1 MLRVE
6 VDPKRKH
13 AYCQL
18 DADREVRVKLI
29 GPDAFA
35 FEIASRKGDINK
47 PAVGH
52 AVQDDFR
59 LSIFYASK
67 EAMEAMVACMYELS
81 KLEADADS
89 LESI

>member
-6 VDPKRKH
+6 VDTKRKH
-13 AYCQL
+13 AYCRL
-18 DADREVRVKLI
+18 DEDREVRVKTV
-29 GPDAFA
+29 GPSAFA
-35 FEIASRKGDINK
+35 FEIASKKGDINK

-52 AVQDDFR
+52 AVQDNFR

-67 EAMEAMVACMYELS
+67 EAMDAMIACMTELL
-81 KLEADADS
+81 KLEDDADV